1 MNPKLFRGC
10 EGKEAGSLQDIDTGR
25 EAVLDRSEGMIRIF
39 KELEVEFQTV
49 CLGGFAIA
57 LA

>member
-10 EGKEAGSLQDIDTGR
+10 EGKEAGSLQDIDIGR
-25 EAVLDRSEGMIRIF
+25 EMVLCRSEGMIRIF
-39 KELEVEFQTV
+39 RELEVGFRTV